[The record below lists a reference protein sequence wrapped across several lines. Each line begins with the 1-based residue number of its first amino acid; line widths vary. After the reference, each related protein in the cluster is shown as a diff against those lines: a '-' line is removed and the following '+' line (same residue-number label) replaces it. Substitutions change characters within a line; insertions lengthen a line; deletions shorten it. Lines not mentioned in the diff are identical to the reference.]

1 MKCKIE
7 LPSKSH
13 DKDLLWNSREGD
25 IANKEHKSN
34 KIQNSSGKEEGK
46 VGKASKGKKLN
57 FNFFCLQLSLFG
69 RLMKTLIS
77 QYSTK
82 CAWNSLLLC
91 STRQLVNKIR
101 KIKIPDESLQQMLIL
116 CWIGLSNYDT
126 FHPLVQVPLKQSFS
140 SISFQD
146 FTKFF
151 LKQIKLNYFVN

>member
-13 DKDLLWNSREGD
+13 EKRPPLKFKGRWYCKQETQIKQNPKFIR
-25 IANKEHKSN
+25 KRRRKSG
-34 KIQNSSGKEEGK
+34 Q
-46 VGKASKGKKLN
+46 SKQGKKLN

-82 CAWNSLLLC
+82 CAWNSFLLC
-91 STRQLVNKIR
+91 STRQFVNKIR

-116 CWIGLSNYDT
+116 CWRPFQWWHLSLLGTGSPKTIFQQYLFSGL
-126 FHPLVQVPLKQSFS
+126 HK
-140 SISFQD
+140 I
-146 FTKFF
+146 FF
-151 LKQIKLNYFVN
+151 KAN

>member
-7 LPSKSH
+7 LPCKSH

-25 IANKEHKSN
+25 IANKEHKLH
-34 KIQNSSGKEEGK
+34 KFQNSSGKEEGK
-46 VGKASKGKKLN
+46 VGKAHKGKKLD

-77 QYSTK
+77 QYSMK

-91 STRQLVNKIR
+91 STRQFVNKIR
-101 KIKIPDESLQQMLIL
+101 KIKIPDESLRQMLIL
-116 CWIGLSNYDT
+116 CGRPFQLWHLSLLGTVFPKTIFQQYLFSGL
-126 FHPLVQVPLKQSFS
+126 HK
-140 SISFQD
+140 I
-146 FTKFF
+146 F

>member
-1 MKCKIE
+1 MLKWGCHLPMKCKIE

-25 IANKEHKSN
+25 IANKEHKLN
-34 KIQNSSGKEEGK
+34 KFMRKRRRKSGQ
-46 VGKASKGKKLN
+46 SKQGKKLN

-77 QYSTK
+77 QYSAK

-91 STRQLVNKIR
+91 STRQFVNKIR

-116 CWIGLSNYDT
+116 CWRPFQLWHLSLLGTGSPKTIFQQHLFSGL
-126 FHPLVQVPLKQSFS
+126 HK
-140 SISFQD
+140 I
-146 FTKFF
+146 FF
-151 LKQIKLNYFVN
+151 KAN

>member
-25 IANKEHKSN
+25 IANKEHKLN

-69 RLMKTLIS
+69 RLMKALIS

-91 STRQLVNKIR
+91 STRQFVNKIQ

-116 CWIGLSNYDT
+116 CWRPFQLWHLSLLGTGSPKTIFQQYLFSGL
-126 FHPLVQVPLKQSFS
+126 HK
-140 SISFQD
+140 I
-146 FTKFF
+146 FF
-151 LKQIKLNYFVN
+151 KAN